1 MHKRETKNEKKKTD
15 GQILRM
21 NETLPG
27 AINQLNL
34 TYLLREYSFVNYDES
49 NDILDEKP
57 ITRALPKGR
66 QSREI
71 KRTSGSQQILFVCRF
86 RDRGTRYLFIALIT
100 ADLPSLVIHAAYYR
114 RLVIVSSRV

>member
-1 MHKRETKNEKKKTD
+1 
-15 GQILRM
+15 M

-27 AINQLNL
+27 AIKQLNQPND
-34 TYLLREYSFVNYDES
+34 TYLLRRYSFINYGKS
-49 NDILDEKP
+49 NAKILREKP
-57 ITRALPKGR
+57 ITHTFPKRR